1 MFFFLIYH
9 SFFYIVDAGGIQRN
23 KEIGTIDKWGPTFSV
38 SFDLIIHSYV
48 RGKGKQGWTSVLA
61 FKGNGGKSHCC
72 KHGDR
77 IPDVALNKNGE
88 LRFTNSV
95 SGNKKY
101 QFIFNVDLNKWYNIT
116 IEQTKNDQKVT
127 KIISVF
133 MKRYSVLSASLIH
146 SHTPMT
152 SISNHPKLPNLKK
165 FCFL

>member
-1 MFFFLIYH
+1 MTPSLHVFFLNIPF
-9 SFFYIVDAGGIQRN
+9 FFYIVDAGGIQRN

-133 MKRYSVLSASLIH
+133 MKRYSVLSALP
-146 SHTPMT
+146 HTNDVHIKSPQA
-152 SISNHPKLPNLKK
+152 PKS
-165 FCFL
+165 